1 MHVKEGRN
9 WYGKK
14 LLIRLYFRLK
24 EKVTSFKTKKKK
36 ISCLV
41 LLLRTIRSEKNDST
55 PLKYN
60 FIFKTGMMI
69 FGLAASVLLLTRDQ

>member
-24 EKVTSFKTKKKK
+24 EKVTSFKTKKK
-36 ISCLV
+36 
-41 LLLRTIRSEKNDST
+41 
-55 PLKYN
+55 
-60 FIFKTGMMI
+60 IFMSG
-69 FGLAASVLLLTRDQ
+69 FAS